1 MHNPARRNAP
11 PSRPETPTPPKP
23 PRRPGARWGLQAP
36 RHRSPARG
44 LVWAVALS
52 AVFWGAVGLLACG
65 LPFQGRA
72 AQAWTAISAAA
83 KLL

>member
-1 MHNPARRNAP
+1 MDNPARRKAP
-11 PSRPETPTPPKP
+11 PSRPETPDPPRPQRRTGARWSLPPP
-23 PRRPGARWGLQAP
+23 PRRSA
-36 RHRSPARG
+36 ARG
-44 LVWAVALS
+44 VIWAVALS

-72 AQAWTAISAAA
+72 AQAWVAISAAA